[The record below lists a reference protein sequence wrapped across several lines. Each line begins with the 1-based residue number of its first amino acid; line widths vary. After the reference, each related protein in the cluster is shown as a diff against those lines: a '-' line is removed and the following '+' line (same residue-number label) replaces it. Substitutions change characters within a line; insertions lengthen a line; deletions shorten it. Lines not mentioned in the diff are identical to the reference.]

1 MAATDG
7 GPEQEL
13 PEKERARIR
22 HRDRKR
28 ETRMV
33 VDNAGVKRLVPAV
46 AQRRRKRK
54 DESPSTD

>member
-22 HRDRKR
+22 HRNRKR

-33 VDNAGVKRLVPAV
+33 VDNAGVKRLIPAV
-46 AQRRRKRK
+46 AQRRKRK
-54 DESPSTD
+54 DEPPATD